1 MYLSL
6 NIVCYLHYPICLT
19 LLACLP
25 LWVPQDL
32 VPCHPWNLRTHWC
45 KWRNLCRLKLKFSHR
60 TKSSCSCPVHRTP
73 VMWSGPVC
81 TYILSLSGSVH
92 NINVERL
99 AFKTVVAWGQEG
111 LAFNMANA
119 TIRELVLPLMPIISD
134 QPPSPLHLWLLFLV
148 MEIPTNTVIWQKAS
162 CCGVFM

>member
-1 MYLSL
+1 MYPSS

-73 VMWSGPVC
+73 VMWSGLVC
-81 TYILSLSGSVH
+81 TYSLFFSGLVCNTRCASEETAGIHTCPYHTQNHIKWVWYLPVP
-92 NINVERL
+92 I
-99 AFKTVVAWGQEG
+99 AGTV
-111 LAFNMANA
+111 
-119 TIRELVLPLMPIISD
+119 LVGTGAVRTLPTCTVPMRN
-134 QPPSPLHLWLLFLV
+134 PSYQLP
-148 MEIPTNTVIWQKAS
+148 
-162 CCGVFM
+162 